1 MTMVESFMSIAG
13 ACALASDESFMSFIE
28 EDDRIT
34 SCSDIEASECFIT
47 VECNNVADLEDFTNE
62 LKQKYNILTVGHNI
76 MLKPVT
82 GVA

>member
-28 EDDRIT
+28 EDDRVI
-34 SCSDIEASECFIT
+34 SCSAIEDGDCFIT
-47 VECNNVADLEDFTNE
+47 VECNNVAALEDFTNE